1 MTSLLFASK
10 FGVIG
15 AKILTGAAIVKAA
28 PFLVPIA
35 CAAVCVGATVAGAK
49 HISKKLSSK
58 NPDDD
63 SRHQRRHRHQ
73 RRRKH
78 QQN

>member
-1 MTSLLFASK
+1 MTGLLFASK
-10 FGVIG
+10 FGAFG
-15 AKILTGAAIVKAA
+15 AKILTGAALVKAA

-49 HISKKLSSK
+49 HLSKKLSSS
-58 NPDDD
+58 NPDD
-63 SRHQRRHRHQ
+63 SRRQKRHKRQRQ
-73 RRRKH
+73 RKH